1 MTKDLE
7 KRHSR
12 SQIIIPLIL
21 AGIIAFSIIASLA
34 LYSIQLRAY
43 NQIAKDS
50 IDNLKADLTEKSYFV
65 SELASQHVSS
75 IKRVTQILPHAKSFQ
90 SEEYDRIKLLLDAAK
105 SDASDSVDSFFILD
119 KDGVLRYSTATD
131 PVVAAL
137 VGTSLSTN
145 EVYIKTKDT
154 MKPFISSLTASF
166 ADNSYVF
173 YVASPIIDQ
182 QTGEFEGTVSA
193 VIRADTFAKSVEKL
207 VVANPNDR
215 DSSSLSLIDP
225 EGKIMY
231 TGSTSQNLGKN
242 VLSDEVLGAVPS
254 GIKEGLTVSLKEAL
268 SGTFGIYELNLAE
281 HPELGSSTTTPNN
294 PFDYILISYR
304 PVMVDNQIVMISLVT
319 KSASLQ
325 DLLHHNGIL
334 QNSYIFI
341 FIYAMLASMT
351 AFAVA
356 IIIINRKLSG
366 TVERK
371 TRELLKSN
379 EELVKM
385 AAEITEQDKK
395 LRKADIEKE
404 EFSAMITHELKTP
417 LVPVIGYSELLLDGT
432 LGALNEKQR
441 ETVQVINSSAVS
453 LSRLISD
460 LLDARKLEL
469 GKMKFEMR
477 PMSPGELIDNCIR
490 VLKPLAQAKH
500 VTLVPRMNSKES
512 DGLSVPCD
520 PKRINQVLGN
530 LVNNGIKFVSANTGK
545 VEISVS
551 KKEDSGDMIF
561 SIKDNG
567 VGIPKDKQQNIFK
580 KFYQADTSMTRNA
593 GGTGLGLAICK
604 AIIDAHH
611 GKIWFE
617 SEPGVGT
624 TFYFSLPPSLK
635 SPTTLPLGIN
645 SKESLA

>member
-1 MTKDLE
+1 MAIERDKPHGR
-7 KRHSR
+7 KQS
-12 SQIIIPLIL
+12 IIPLIL

-43 NQIAKDS
+43 SQIAKDS
-50 IDNLKADLTEKSYFV
+50 AENLKADLTEESYFV

-75 IKRVTQILPHAKSFQ
+75 IKKVIQILPHAKSFQ
-90 SEEYDRIKLLLDAAK
+90 SGEYDRIKLLLDAAK
-105 SDASDSVDSFFILD
+105 SDASESVDSFFILD
-119 KDGVLRYSTATD
+119 KEGILRYSTDTD
-131 PVVAAL
+131 PAVTAF
-137 VGTSLSTN
+137 VGTSFSSN
-145 EVYIKTKDT
+145 EVFTKTKDT
-154 MKPFISSLTASF
+154 LKPFISMLTLSF

-193 VIRADTFAKSVEKL
+193 VIQAETFAKSIEKL
-207 VVANPNDR
+207 VVANSNDR

-231 TGSTSQNLGKN
+231 TASSSQNLGKN
-242 VLSDEVLGAVPS
+242 VLSDEILGALPS
-254 GIKEGLTVSLKEAL
+254 GIKEGLTASLKEAV
-268 SGTFGIYELNLAE
+268 SGTFGIYELDLAA

-304 PVMVDNQIVMISLVT
+304 PVVVDDQIVMISLVT
-319 KSASLQ
+319 ESASLH
-325 DLLHHNGIL
+325 DLLYQNEIL
-334 QNSYIFI
+334 QTSYIFI

-356 IIIINRKLSG
+356 IIVINRKLSG

-385 AAEITEQDKK
+385 AAEITAQDKK
-395 LRKADIEKE
+395 LREVDIEKE

-432 LGALNEKQR
+432 LGPLNEKQK
-441 ETVQVINSSAVS
+441 ETVQVMNSSAVS

-460 LLDARKLEL
+460 LLDVRKLEL
-469 GKMKFEMR
+469 GKMKFEMK
-477 PMSPGELIDNCIR
+477 PVIPEELIENCVR
-490 VLKPLAQAKH
+490 VLKPLAQAKR
-500 VTLVPRMNSKES
+500 VTLVAKMNSRES
-512 DGLSVPCD
+512 EGLLVMCD
-520 PKRINQVLGN
+520 SKRINQVLGN

-545 VEISVS
+545 VEISVN
-551 KKEDSGDMIF
+551 KKENSGDIIF

-567 VGIPKDKQQNIFK
+567 TGIPNDKQQNIFK

-604 AIIDAHH
+604 AIIDAHG

-635 SPTTLPLGIN
+635 SPTTSPLGIN
-645 SKESLA
+645 PKESLA

>member
-1 MTKDLE
+1 MTIDRDNIHGRK
-7 KRHSR
+7 
-12 SQIIIPLIL
+12 QIIIPLIL

-34 LYSIQLRAY
+34 LYSIQLKAY
-43 NQIAKDS
+43 SQIAKDS
-50 IDNLKADLTEKSYFV
+50 SDNLKADLTEKSYFV

-90 SEEYDRIKLLLDAAK
+90 SGEYDRIRLLLDAAK
-105 SDASDSVDSFFILD
+105 ADASESVDSFFILD
-119 KDGVLRYSTATD
+119 KDGILRYSTATD
-131 PVVAAL
+131 PLVTAL
-137 VGTSLSTN
+137 VGTSLSSN
-145 EVYIKTKDT
+145 EVYTKTKDT
-154 MKPFISSLTASF
+154 LKPFISTLTPSF
-166 ADNSYVF
+166 TDNSYVF

-193 VIRADTFAKSVEKL
+193 VIHVDTFAKSIEKL
-207 VVANPNDR
+207 VVANSNER

-231 TGSTSQNLGKN
+231 TGSTSENLGKN
-242 VLSDEVLGAVPS
+242 VLSDEILGALPS
-254 GIKEGLTVSLKEAL
+254 GIKEGLTASLKEAV
-268 SGTFGIYELNLAE
+268 SGTFGIYELDLAA
-281 HPELGSSTTTPNN
+281 HPELGSSTTPNN

-304 PVMVDNQIVMISLVT
+304 PVIVDNQIVMISLVT
-319 KSASLQ
+319 EAASLH
-325 DLLHHNGIL
+325 DLLYQNEIL
-334 QNSYIFI
+334 QTSYIFI

-356 IIIINRKLSG
+356 IIIINRKLSK

-395 LRKADIEKE
+395 LREVDVEKE

-432 LGALNEKQR
+432 LGALNEKQK
-441 ETVQVINSSAVS
+441 ETVQIMNSSAVA

-460 LLDARKLEL
+460 LLDVRKLEL

-477 PMSPGELIDNCIR
+477 HASPEELIENCIR
-490 VLKPLAQAKH
+490 VLQPLAQAKH
-500 VTLVPRMNSKES
+500 VTLVSRMNPKENA
-512 DGLSVPCD
+512 GLSVTCD
-520 PKRINQVLGN
+520 AKRINQVLGN

-545 VEISVS
+545 VEISVN
-551 KKEDSGDMIF
+551 KKENSGDIIF

-567 VGIPKDKQQNIFK
+567 AGIPKDKQQNIFK

-604 AIIDAHH
+604 AIIDAHN

-635 SPTTLPLGIN
+635 SPTTIPLGIN
-645 SKESLA
+645 TKESIA

>member
-1 MTKDLE
+1 MAIGRDKPHGR
-7 KRHSR
+7 KQS
-12 SQIIIPLIL
+12 IIPLIL
-21 AGIIAFSIIASLA
+21 AGIIAFSIIASFA

-43 NQIAKDS
+43 SQIANDS
-50 IDNLKADLTEKSYFV
+50 IDNLKADLTQKSYFV
-65 SELASQHVSS
+65 SELASQHVLS
-75 IKRVTQILPHAKSFQ
+75 IKKVTQILPHAKSFQ
-90 SEEYDRIKLLLDAAK
+90 SGEYDRIKLLLDAAK
-105 SDASDSVDSFFILD
+105 SDASESVDSFFILD
-119 KDGVLRYSTATD
+119 KDGVLRYSTAKD
-131 PVVAAL
+131 PEVTAL
-137 VGTSLSTN
+137 VGTSLSSN
-145 EVYIKTKDT
+145 EAYTKTRDT
-154 MKPFISSLTASF
+154 MKPFISMLTLSF
-166 ADNSYVF
+166 SDNSYVF

-193 VIRADTFAKSVEKL
+193 VIHADTFAKSIEKL
-207 VVANPNDR
+207 VVANSNDI

-231 TGSTSQNLGKN
+231 TGSPSQNLGKN
-242 VLSDEVLGAVPS
+242 VLSDEILGALPS
-254 GIKEGLTVSLKEAL
+254 GIKEGLTDSLREAVSGA
-268 SGTFGIYELNLAE
+268 FGIYELDLAA
-281 HPELGSSTTTPNN
+281 HPDLGSSTTPNN

-319 KSASLQ
+319 KSASLH
-325 DLLHHNGIL
+325 DLLYQNGIL
-334 QNSYIFI
+334 QTSYIFVY
-341 FIYAMLASMT
+341 IYAMLASMT

-356 IIIINRKLSG
+356 IIVINRKLSG

-371 TRELLKSN
+371 TKDLLKSN

-385 AAEITEQDKK
+385 AIEITDQDKK
-395 LRKADIEKE
+395 LREVDIEKE

-432 LGALNEKQR
+432 LGPLNEKQK
-441 ETVQVINSSAVS
+441 ETVQVVNSSALS
-453 LSRLISD
+453 LSTLISD
-460 LLDARKLEL
+460 LLDVRKLEL

-477 PMSPGELIDNCIR
+477 PVIPEELIKNCVR

-500 VTLVPRMNSKES
+500 VTLVPGTISNES
-512 DGLSVPCD
+512 DGLSVMCD
-520 PKRINQVLGN
+520 SKRINQVLGN

-545 VEISVS
+545 VEISVN
-551 KKEDSGDMIF
+551 KKEDSGDIIF

-567 VGIPKDKQQNIFK
+567 AGIPTDKQQNIFK

-604 AIIDAHH
+604 AIMDAHG

-635 SPTTLPLGIN
+635 SPTTSPLGIN

>member
-1 MTKDLE
+1 MTIDRDNIHGRK
-7 KRHSR
+7 
-12 SQIIIPLIL
+12 QIIIPLIL

-34 LYSIQLRAY
+34 LYSIQLKAY
-43 NQIAKDS
+43 SQIAKDS
-50 IDNLKADLTEKSYFV
+50 SDNLKADLTEKSYFV

-90 SEEYDRIKLLLDAAK
+90 SGEYDRIRLLLDAAK
-105 SDASDSVDSFFILD
+105 ADASESVDSFFILD
-119 KDGVLRYSTATD
+119 KDGILRYSTATD
-131 PVVAAL
+131 PLVTAL
-137 VGTSLSTN
+137 VGTSLSSN
-145 EVYIKTKDT
+145 EVYTKTKDT
-154 MKPFISSLTASF
+154 LKPFISTLTPSF

-193 VIRADTFAKSVEKL
+193 VIHVDTFAKSIEKL
-207 VVANPNDR
+207 VVANSNER

-231 TGSTSQNLGKN
+231 TGSTSENLGKN
-242 VLSDEVLGAVPS
+242 VLSDEILGALPS
-254 GIKEGLTVSLKEAL
+254 GIKEGLTASLKEAV
-268 SGTFGIYELNLAE
+268 SGTFGIYELDLAA
-281 HPELGSSTTTPNN
+281 HPELGSSTTPNN

-304 PVMVDNQIVMISLVT
+304 PVIVDNQIVMISLVT
-319 KSASLQ
+319 EAASLH
-325 DLLHHNGIL
+325 DLLYQNEIL
-334 QNSYIFI
+334 QTSYIFI

-356 IIIINRKLSG
+356 IIIINRKLSK

-395 LRKADIEKE
+395 LREVDVEKE

-432 LGALNEKQR
+432 LGALNEKQK
-441 ETVQVINSSAVS
+441 ETVQIMNSSAVA

-460 LLDARKLEL
+460 LLDVRKLEL

-477 PMSPGELIDNCIR
+477 HASPEELIENCIR
-490 VLKPLAQAKH
+490 VLQPLAQAKH
-500 VTLVPRMNSKES
+500 VTLVSRMNPKENA
-512 DGLSVPCD
+512 GLSVTCD
-520 PKRINQVLGN
+520 AKRINQVLGN

-545 VEISVS
+545 VEISVN
-551 KKEDSGDMIF
+551 KEENSGDIIF

-567 VGIPKDKQQNIFK
+567 AGIPKDKQQNIFK

-604 AIIDAHH
+604 AIIDAHN

-635 SPTTLPLGIN
+635 SPTTIPLGIN
-645 SKESLA
+645 TKESIA

>member
-1 MTKDLE
+1 MAIDRDKPHGR
-7 KRHSR
+7 KQS
-12 SQIIIPLIL
+12 IIPLIL

-43 NQIAKDS
+43 SQIAKDS
-50 IDNLKADLTEKSYFV
+50 VDNLKADLTEKSYFV

-75 IKRVTQILPHAKSFQ
+75 IKKVTQILPHAKSFQ
-90 SEEYDRIKLLLDAAK
+90 SGEYDRIKLLLDAAK
-105 SDASDSVDSFFILD
+105 SDASESVDSFFILD
-119 KDGVLRYSTATD
+119 KNGVLRYSTDTD
-131 PVVAAL
+131 PAVKAL
-137 VGTSLSTN
+137 VGTSLSSN
-145 EVYIKTKDT
+145 EVYTKTKDT
-154 MKPFISSLTASF
+154 SKPFISPLTLSF

-173 YVASPIIDQ
+173 YVASPVIDQ

-193 VIRADTFAKSVEKL
+193 VIPADTFAKSIEKL
-207 VVANPNDR
+207 VVANSNDR

-225 EGKIMY
+225 EGRIMY
-231 TGSTSQNLGKN
+231 AASPSQNLGKN
-242 VLSDEVLGAVPS
+242 VLSDEILGALPS
-254 GIKEGLTVSLKEAL
+254 GIKEGLTASLKEAL
-268 SGTFGIYELNLAE
+268 TGAFGIYELDLAA
-281 HPELGSSTTTPNN
+281 HPELGSSTTTNN

-319 KSASLQ
+319 KSASLH
-325 DLLHHNGIL
+325 DLLYQNGIL
-334 QNSYIFI
+334 QTSYIFI

-356 IIIINRKLSG
+356 IIVINRKLSG

-371 TRELLKSN
+371 TRELMKSN
-379 EELVKM
+379 GELVKM

-395 LRKADIEKE
+395 LREVDIEKE

-432 LGALNEKQR
+432 LGTLNEKQK
-441 ETVQVINSSAVS
+441 ETVQVMNSSAVS

-460 LLDARKLEL
+460 LLDVRKLEL

-477 PMSPGELIDNCIR
+477 PVSPEELIENCIR
-490 VLKPLAQAKH
+490 VLKPLAQTKH
-500 VTLVPRMNSKES
+500 VTLDARMNSKES
-512 DGLSVPCD
+512 DGLSVTCD
-520 PKRINQVLGN
+520 SKRINQVLGN

-545 VEISVS
+545 VEISVN
-551 KKEDSGDMIF
+551 KKENSGDVIF
-561 SIKDNG
+561 AIKDNG
-567 VGIPKDKQQNIFK
+567 VGIPNYKQQNIFK
-580 KFYQADTSMTRNA
+580 KFYQADTSMTRDA

-604 AIIDAHH
+604 AIIDAHN

-635 SPTTLPLGIN
+635 SKSTSPLGVN
-645 SKESLA
+645 PKESVA